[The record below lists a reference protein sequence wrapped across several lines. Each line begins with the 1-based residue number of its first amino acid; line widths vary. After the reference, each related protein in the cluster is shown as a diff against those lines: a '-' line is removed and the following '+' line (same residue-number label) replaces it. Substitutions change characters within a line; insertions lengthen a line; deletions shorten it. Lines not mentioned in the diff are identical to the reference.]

1 MLQDEVMVP
10 VILNP
15 SGEDA
20 EPVARLSKVVDLRG
34 ASRAVGGVE
43 MRNNHR
49 RRRTCCQ
56 QPPTAGPA
64 TTACV
69 LPSDDVEQ
77 LDQISRADE
86 NDACNGS

>member
-34 ASRAVGGVE
+34 AASRCETTTGGDG
-43 MRNNHR
+43 RAGNNR
-49 RRRTCCQ
+49 RRPGRQ
-56 QPPTAGPA
+56 QPLAFNLATAWNSSIRSPVPMKTMHAMGA
-64 TTACV
+64 NHG
-69 LPSDDVEQ
+69 D
-77 LDQISRADE
+77 
-86 NDACNGS
+86 